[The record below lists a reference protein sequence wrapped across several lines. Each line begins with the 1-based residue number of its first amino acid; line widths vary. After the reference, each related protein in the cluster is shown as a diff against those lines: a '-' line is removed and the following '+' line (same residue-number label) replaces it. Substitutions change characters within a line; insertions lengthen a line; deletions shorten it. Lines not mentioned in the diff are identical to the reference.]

1 MRILVIIATLVASSF
16 TSTLLAYTTCSDID
30 INLTSQA
37 DVDNFQRQYGGGG
50 NCEEVSNNLRIE
62 RVSNLTNL
70 DGLQGLKRI
79 GGDLKVNDND
89 FGSGSNASNSLT
101 DITGLRNIES
111 VGGAFELTNN
121 HMLADCSPVAPL
133 LGYPNGESSA
143 NVGRYIVVIAN
154 ADGCNSVD
162 EVFAS
167 VSPEGNN
174 GSDSFKVT
182 LEEPAAG
189 LVHMGVGNLRGW
201 ALSSAG
207 IRKVTA
213 YLDGALLAEIPYG
226 GTRGDVGA
234 VFPDISG
241 SERSGFSMSL
251 NYSGLSA
258 GNHTLEVV
266 AESLDSNTVSRSVD
280 FQTIRFDSEY
290 IGPDELIDLNA
301 AASVLSGDE
310 IRVENISIAG
320 RSYNLL
326 LRWRTTEQGFE
337 IVELVPLN

>member
-1 MRILVIIATLVASSF
+1 M
-16 TSTLLAYTTCSDID
+16 
-30 INLTSQA
+30 
-37 DVDNFQRQYGGGG
+37 
-50 NCEEVSNNLRIE
+50 
-62 RVSNLTNL
+62 
-70 DGLQGLKRI
+70 
-79 GGDLKVNDND
+79 
-89 FGSGSNASNSLT
+89 
-101 DITGLRNIES
+101 
-111 VGGAFELTNN
+111 
-121 HMLADCSPVAPL
+121 
-133 LGYPNGESSA
+133 
-143 NVGRYIVVIAN
+143 
-154 ADGCNSVD
+154 
-162 EVFAS
+162 
-167 VSPEGNN
+167 
-174 GSDSFKVT
+174 T

-337 IVELVPLN
+337 IVELVPKLIGKPTYASVTPWEWRER